1 MGSAPRRAFLSGSV
15 VRLLEMTLQTWAL
28 GPDRPPSRRSPRLTV
43 AAVAAWVALAAPA
56 QATPLAD
63 RPALPARPATAASA
77 DPLNPQAQVPVAVY
91 NSPLSTYR
99 RLGEDKR
106 TPWTQANETVN
117 RIGGWRTYARE
128 AQQPDTTA
136 PEAVPQAGPAPVTVT
151 APSAAASS
159 IPSPAPGHRGHGLR

>member
-1 MGSAPRRAFLSGSV
+1 LSREV
-15 VRLLEMTLQTWAL
+15 AVI
-28 GPDRPPSRRSPRLTV
+28 
-43 AAVAAWVALAAPA
+43 AAVAWAALAVLAEPARA
-56 QATPLAD
+56 QAQAQGTPPPD
-63 RPALPARPATAASA
+63 RAASLARPATAAPA
-77 DPLNPQAQVPVAVY
+77 DPLNPQAQVPAAVY

-117 RIGGWRTYARE
+117 RIGGWRSYARE

-151 APSAAASS
+151 VTAPSAAASS